1 MLKILMSGAASGLLR
16 AVLDRAGDRRD
27 SILLSEI
34 QSVDWQSLTFA
45 GERHMISLR
54 IPAPDAQIIA
64 ARLVDG
70 IEDAEF
76 SIPGHIVADIAVP
89 APPARAADGSV
100 TVAIEA
106 LTVDD

>member
-1 MLKILMSGAASGLLR
+1 MLTILMSSAASGLLR

-27 SILLSEI
+27 RILLSEI

-45 GERHMISLR
+45 GERHVISLR
-54 IPAPDAQIIA
+54 IPAPDAETI
-64 ARLVDG
+64 VGMVVNG

-76 SIPGHIVADIAVP
+76 WIPGLIVADIGVCTA
-89 APPARAADGSV
+89 PARATDGSV

-106 LTVDD
+106 LTVDE